1 MQASEQ
7 REITVIGAGIVGTA
21 CAVNLQRLGFTV
33 TVIDRQAPG
42 EECSFGNAGVIAPCA
57 CVPVNTPGILFKAPA
72 MLCDPQG
79 PLALRWSYLP
89 RMLPWLFQ
97 YLRNSSA
104 ARVERAA
111 DGMAALTSGAL
122 EEHQRLAGGGET
134 ARWVQPSPYLYVYES
149 AKGLAA
155 DDYAWRLRRERG
167 ITTRVLQG
175 GEVQEFEPAI
185 DPRYRCAVVMEQG
198 HGFTPDP
205 SQLVKALTK
214 QFQREGGRVLQ
225 VEVHRVELADRK
237 PLALH
242 TSEGRIALKRLVI
255 AAGAWSG
262 KIAADLGE
270 PVPLESERGY
280 HVTIN
285 NSGITPRYPI
295 MNSVGKFVVTPMAPG
310 LRFAGLVEFGGL
322 VAKPNYRL
330 SQRLLAHARSMF
342 PTINTDDF
350 TEWMG
355 HRPALPDSLPVIG
368 QSTRSEHVFYAFGH
382 QHIGLTSGPKTG
394 RVLAE
399 SIAGQTP
406 DIDLAPYSI
415 QRFSP
420 ARSIKTNSGIIS
432 GKSNCKPF

>member
-1 MQASEQ
+1 MNTKQDDVT
-7 REITVIGAGIVGTA
+7 IVGAGIVGIA
-21 CAVNLQRLGFTV
+21 CAINLQRLGFAV
-33 TVIDRQAPG
+33 TVIDRQTPG
-42 EECSFGNAGVIAPCA
+42 EECSFGNAGMFAPCA

-72 MLCDPQG
+72 MLFDPQG

-97 YLRNSSA
+97 YLRNSSP
-104 ARVERAA
+104 ARVERVTDGIAA
-111 DGMAALTSGAL
+111 ITRDAL
-122 EEHQRLAGGGET
+122 EEHQRLAGVGE
-134 ARWVQPSPYLYVYES
+134 ASRWVQPSPYLYVYKS

-167 ITTRVLQG
+167 ITTRVLHG
-175 GEVQEFEPAI
+175 SEIQEFEPAI
-185 DPRYRCAVVMEQG
+185 DPRYRCAVVIEKG
-198 HGFTPDP
+198 HGFSPDP
-205 SQLVKALTK
+205 SQLVKALAI
-214 QFQREGGRVLQ
+214 QFQHDGGRLLQ
-225 VEVHRVELADRK
+225 ADVHQVELADRK

-242 TSEGRIALKRLVI
+242 TSNGRIPIQRLVI

-262 KIAADLGE
+262 KIAADLDE
-270 PVPLESERGY
+270 AVPLESERGY

-285 NSGITPRYPI
+285 NPGITPRYPI
-295 MNSVGKFVVTPMAPG
+295 MNSVGKFVVTPMEPG

-322 VAKPNYRL
+322 AADPNYRL
-330 SQRLLAHARSMF
+330 SKRLLTHARTMF
-342 PTINTDDF
+342 PAINTDDF

-368 QSTRSEHVFYAFGH
+368 QSTRSEHIFYAFGH
-382 QHIGLTSGPKTG
+382 QHIGLTGGPRTG

-399 SIAGQTP
+399 LITGQTP

-420 ARSIKTNSGIIS
+420 G
-432 GKSNCKPF
+432 